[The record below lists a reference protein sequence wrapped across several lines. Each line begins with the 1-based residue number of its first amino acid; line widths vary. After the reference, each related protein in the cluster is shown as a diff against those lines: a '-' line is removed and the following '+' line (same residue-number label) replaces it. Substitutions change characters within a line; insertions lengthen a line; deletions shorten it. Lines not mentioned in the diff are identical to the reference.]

1 MKIYPLLIAC
11 SLAISPLTISDDA
24 KAHRQFNKVKVS
36 SDNELNVNYRALIKK
51 YSKELRIDKTNKM
64 ALLTRAYARGK
75 MTNFKGALK
84 DLNTLIKMDSDFND
98 SAIFLRGWIH
108 INLKNYSVA
117 MDDYSRSIENNVFL
131 KTSYSNRGFIKDILR
146 DQKGACSDWEK
157 GGKLGNEK
165 ASSAFKNHCE
175 YI

>member
-1 MKIYPLLIAC
+1 MKIYPLLIAF
-11 SLAISPLTISDDA
+11 SLGITSYTFLPKA
-24 KAHRQFNKVKVS
+24 KAHKQFNNVNIS
-36 SDNELNVNYRALIKK
+36 SNQELNVNYRKIIKNS
-51 YSKELRIDKTNKM
+51 SKELRVDKTNKK

-108 INLKNYSVA
+108 INLKNYSFA

-157 GGKLGNEK
+157 GGELGNEK

>member
-11 SLAISPLTISDDA
+11 SLGLATYTCTPKA
-24 KAHRQFNKVKVS
+24 KAHNQFNKVQES
-36 SDNELNVNYRALIKK
+36 SNNELNVNYRKIIKNS
-51 YSKELRIDKTNKM
+51 SKELKVDKTNKK

-84 DLNTLIKMDSDFND
+84 DLNTLIKIDSDFID

-117 MDDYSRSIENNVFL
+117 IDDYSRSIENNVFL

-146 DQKGACSDWEK
+146 DQKGACSDWEI

-175 YI
+175 

>member
-1 MKIYPLLIAC
+1 MRIYLLLIAGI
-11 SLAISPLTISDDA
+11 LAITPYIVPD
-24 KAHRQFNKVKVS
+24 KAEAHKQFNKVNIS
-36 SDNELNVNYRALIKK
+36 NNQELNVNYREIIKK
-51 YSKELRIDKTNKM
+51 SSKELRVDKTNKK

-84 DLNTLIKMDSDFND
+84 DLNTLIKIDSDFND

-131 KTSYSNRGFIKDILR
+131 KTSYTNRGFIKDILH
-146 DQKGACSDWEK
+146 DQIGACSDWEK